1 VPSDEPGPLTTNERQ
16 LLDGF
21 LAHDFPGV
29 HALRVQVRAVSAKS
43 GCTCGCGTIDLI
55 PEGDDFPHSESA
67 SPVPVEG
74 RVLNMD
80 GEDVGGLL
88 LFLRGGMLA
97 SLEVYPF
104 GEPLSLPAID
114 NVSWV
119 LQPR

>member
-1 VPSDEPGPLTTNERQ
+1 VPSDEPGPLTTNERE

-29 HALRVQVRAVSAKS
+29 QALRVQVRAVSARN

-55 PEGDDFPHSESA
+55 LEVADFPHSESA
-67 SPVPVEG
+67 TPVPVEG
-74 RVLNMD
+74 RVLDMD

-97 SLEVYPF
+97 SLEVDSV
-104 GEPLSLPAID
+104 GEPLSLPAVD
-114 NVSWV
+114 KRELV